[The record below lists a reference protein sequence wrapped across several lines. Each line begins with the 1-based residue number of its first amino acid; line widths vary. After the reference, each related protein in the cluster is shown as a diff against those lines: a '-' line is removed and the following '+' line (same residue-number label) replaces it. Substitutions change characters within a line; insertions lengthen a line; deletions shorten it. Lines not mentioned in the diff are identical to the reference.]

1 MIALI
6 NTLNQLKSDVEGIKK
21 DILTIY
27 DMLDKN
33 KNINEE
39 IDDSMNNRTNLIEN
53 RFEKICL
60 QTNIFDS
67 SNIQMI
73 LEKCNEMEFNK
84 KQIRNEVY
92 DILDIETFQDICDLI
107 SHKINDEIFP
117 YIIKSYELKNLLHIC
132 FKIIDLFIIK
142 VDVND
147 KLNVYTEK
155 TLFTLCIPLQ
165 DSNVIDYKNNKTI
178 SANIGDTIIYCGNKE
193 NITHVGGYFIII
205 NIEMELFT

>member
-84 KQIRNEVY
+84 K
-92 DILDIETFQDICDLI
+92 
-107 SHKINDEIFP
+107 IF
-117 YIIKSYELKNLLHIC
+117 
-132 FKIIDLFIIK
+132 D
-142 VDVND
+142 
-147 KLNVYTEK
+147 
-155 TLFTLCIPLQ
+155 
-165 DSNVIDYKNNKTI
+165 
-178 SANIGDTIIYCGNKE
+178 
-193 NITHVGGYFIII
+193 
-205 NIEMELFT
+205 